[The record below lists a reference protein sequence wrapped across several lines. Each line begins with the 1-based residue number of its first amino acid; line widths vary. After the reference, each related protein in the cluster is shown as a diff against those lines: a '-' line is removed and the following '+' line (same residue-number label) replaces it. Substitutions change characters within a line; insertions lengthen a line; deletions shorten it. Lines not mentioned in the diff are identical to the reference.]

1 MDSTLPRRP
10 SLHRHRHVRGHSI
23 WNGGEPTPPLGRAV
37 FSEEA
42 WQRVTHVLA
51 LSARESQILQGVFED
66 QKECCIAANLGISSH
81 TVHTHLERIYRKLHV
96 SSRVALVVRVFAEY
110 LSKHSA

>member
-1 MDSTLPRRP
+1 MDTTLPRRP
-10 SLHRHRHVRGHSI
+10 SSHRHRHVRGRPI
-23 WNGGEPTPPLGRAV
+23 WNEGEPTAPSGRTV
-37 FSEEA
+37 FSEEG
-42 WQRVTHVLA
+42 WHRVTSVLA
-51 LSARESQILQGVFED
+51 LSARESEILQAVFED

-96 SSRVALVVRVFAEY
+96 SSRVALVVRVFAAY

>member
-1 MDSTLPRRP
+1 MDTTLPRQP
-10 SLHRHRHVRGHSI
+10 SRHRHRQVHGRSI
-23 WNGGEPTPPLGRAV
+23 WNGGEPTTPSGRTV

-42 WQRVTHVLA
+42 WQRVTSVLA
-51 LSARESQILQGVFED
+51 LSARESEILQAVFED

-110 LSKHSA
+110 LSKPSA

>member
-1 MDSTLPRRP
+1 MDPKLPP
-10 SLHRHRHVRGHSI
+10 
-23 WNGGEPTPPLGRAV
+23 PTGRTV
-37 FSEEA
+37 LSEED
-42 WQRVTHVLA
+42 WQHVTSVLA
-51 LSARESQILQGVFED
+51 LSAREAEILQAVFED

-96 SSRVALVVRVFAEY
+96 SSRVGLVVRVFAEY